1 MKHQTVGNGRS
12 AAPSLRN
19 LRKQHAQAVYQQAA
33 VLRLMPLNDGTKV
46 TDDERCLIKRWFESG
61 APVN

>member
-1 MKHQTVGNGRS
+1 MKRQTVGNGRS
-12 AAPSLRN
+12 AAASPRT

-33 VLRLMPLNDGTKV
+33 VIKLMPLNDATKI
-46 TDDERCLIKRWFESG
+46 TDDERYLIKRCFESG